1 MRLRS
6 APPEFVEVGGLSAR
20 IHLVADARGRPM
32 CFSLTGGQRANV
44 SRAIPFQSGI
54 DTGAVIAD
62 KGYESN
68 RLLTF
73 IREPAPRWSSHTGRT
88 TGTLGNTTGTGT

>member
-1 MRLRS
+1 MPGFIWWLTPG
-6 APPEFVEVGGLSAR
+6 A
-20 IHLVADARGRPM
+20 GRCVSP
-32 CFSLTGGQRANV
+32 FIGGQRADV
-44 SRAIPFQSGI
+44 SRAIPLQSGI